1 MGDQLI
7 ACYIGGLNLIIQNQ
21 LALQGVWNMTN
32 AVNLMMKVENQINKS
47 TVQTQNNF

>member
-7 ACYIGGLNLIIQNQ
+7 VHYIGGLNLIIQNQ

-47 TVQTQNNF
+47 MVQTQNNF